1 MPVSRELSQLI
12 ELQEL
17 DLEIL
22 RITDRLSRIPVEREN
37 VENEFKEQAAEFL
50 ALKNRHEQKIANRKQ
65 LESDLASAQQH
76 HEKFKQDLMRV
87 TNEKEYA
94 TALREIDVTKKQIST
109 YETDILKS
117 MEELEK
123 FDEEINRLAPDVEN
137 KRREV
142 DQFLMML
149 EQEVEQAQ
157 VTLATLR
164 AKRAGLVAN
173 FPKAQLSTYD
183 RMSRA
188 KRGQALSEVRDG
200 VCTACRVKVRPKV
213 FSDVRK
219 GDQMIVC
226 ENCGRILYYRPDVIP
241 SAETNTE

>member
-17 DLEIL
+17 DLEII
-22 RITDRLSRIPVEREN
+22 RITDRLSKIPVERED
-37 VENEFKEQAAEFL
+37 VENAFKVQAAEFL
-50 ALKNRHEQKIANRKQ
+50 ALKNKHEQKIANRKQ
-65 LESDLASAQQH
+65 IELDLAAAQQH

-94 TALREIDVTKKQIST
+94 TALREIDVTKKQISS
-109 YETDILKS
+109 YETEILKAL
-117 MEELEK
+117 EETEK
-123 FDEEINRLAPDVEN
+123 FEQEINRLAPDVDQ
-137 KRREV
+137 KRSEV
-142 DQFLMML
+142 DQLLAML

-157 VTLATLR
+157 SRLITLR
-164 AKRAGLVAN
+164 AKRAELVAH
-173 FPKAQLSTYD
+173 FPRSQLSTYE
-183 RMSRA
+183 RMSKA

-213 FSDVRK
+213 FSDVRR

-226 ENCGRILYYRPDVIP
+226 ENCGRILYYRPDITP
-241 SAETNTE
+241 SIETSGE

>member
-1 MPVSRELSQLI
+1 MSRELSQLI

-17 DLEIL
+17 DLEII
-22 RITDRLSRIPVEREN
+22 RMTDRLSKIPVEREN

-50 ALKNRHEQKIANRKQ
+50 ALKTRHEQKIANRKQ
-65 LESDLASAQQH
+65 LEIDLASAQEH

-94 TALREIDVTKKQIST
+94 TALREIDVTKKQVSS
-109 YETDILKS
+109 YETEILKNL
-117 MEELEK
+117 EEVEK
-123 FDEEINRLAPDVEN
+123 FEGELNRLAPDVEK
-137 KRREV
+137 KRGDV
-142 DQFLMML
+142 DRLLLMLDQEADQSQRAL
-149 EQEVEQAQ
+149 ER
-157 VTLATLR
+157 LR
-164 AKRAGLVAN
+164 AKRAELVAN
-173 FPKAQLSTYD
+173 FPKSQLATYE
-183 RMSRA
+183 RMSKT

-226 ENCGRILYYRPDVIP
+226 ENCGRILYYRPDSTQ
-241 SAETNTE
+241 SAEAINS